1 MELPTSDNPVSVV
14 EGDCLTRAVDLP
26 ADSFDAIITDPPYG
40 LSFMGKEWDNG
51 VPGVDFWSAFLRV
64 VKPGGY
70 LAAMG
75 GTRTHHRL
83 MVAIEDA
90 GWEIR
95 DCLMWLYGS
104 GFPKGQGCLKPA
116 WEPIVL
122 ARKPGPR
129 VLPLGVDECRV
140 GAPIVYK
147 PGGWHHD
154 HTINDDGWT
163 GGEQDDREPLGR
175 WPANVVHDGSDEVME
190 AFDAFG
196 VRTSGKASADGHRR
210 NQPNGFG
217 TVGCGIYGG
226 GKGLFI
232 EAGPAGTL
240 YGDSGSAARFYYC
253 AKPSPEERGDN
264 RHPTVKPLAL
274 MRWLVRLLCPAD
286 GLAFDPFGGSGTTAV
301 AAALEGRRC
310 VTIER
315 DPVHAATASRRVAD
329 VVSPGLLAG
338 IARWM
343 PPASD
348 SDSAPTARPTPSRRR
363 RCPG

>member
-1 MELPTSDNPVSVV
+1 MELPTSDNPVTVV

-95 DCLMWLYGS
+95 DCLMWLYGT

-122 ARKPGPR
+122 ARKPGPK
-129 VLPLGVDECRV
+129 VLPLGIDGCRIGTTKDV
-140 GAPIVYK
+140 PASLPKADALKGWGER
-147 PGGWHHD
+147 PGRKGKQL
-154 HTINDDGWT
+154 TDDAFN
-163 GGEQDDREPLGR
+163 PNLGR
-175 WPANVVHDGSDEVME
+175 YPANVVHDGSDEVME

-196 VRTSGKASADGHRR
+196 ERTSGKASADGHHR

-338 IARWM
+338 IV
-343 PPASD
+343 
-348 SDSAPTARPTPSRRR
+348 
-363 RCPG
+363 

>member
-1 MELPTSDNPVSVV
+1 MELPTSDNPVSVI
-14 EGDCLTRAVDLP
+14 EGDCLARVADLP
-26 ADSFDAIITDPPYG
+26 ADAFDSLITDPPYG
-40 LSFMGKEWDNG
+40 LSFMGKEWDHG
-51 VPGVDFWSAFLRV
+51 VPGADFWAAFLRV

-75 GTRTHHRL
+75 GTRTYHRL
-83 MVAIEDA
+83 TCAIEDA

-95 DCLMWLYGS
+95 DCLSWLYGS

-129 VLPLGVDECRV
+129 VLPLGVGECRI
-140 GAPIVYK
+140 GAPIAYK

-163 GGEQDDREPLGR
+163 GGEQPADREPLGR
-175 WPANVVHDGSDEVME
+175 WPANVVHDGSDEVLE
-190 AFDAFG
+190 AFAAFG
-196 VRTSGKASADGHRR
+196 EKKGAVSNGKKKG
-210 NQPNGFG
+210 NGFSGPWGQQEQKSGHNDTG
-217 TVGCGIYGG
+217 T
-226 GKGLFI
+226 
-232 EAGPAGTL
+232 
-240 YGDSGSAARFYYC
+240 AARFYYC

-274 MRWLVRLLCPAD
+274 MRWVVRLLCPAD
-286 GLAFDPFGGSGTTAV
+286 GLVFDPFGGSGTTAV
-301 AAALEGRRC
+301 AAALEGRLC

-315 DPVHAATASRRVAD
+315 EPAYADIARRRVSD

-338 IARWM
+338 IA
-343 PPASD
+343 
-348 SDSAPTARPTPSRRR
+348 
-363 RCPG
+363 

>member
-40 LSFMGKEWDNG
+40 LSFMGKEWDND

-122 ARKPGPR
+122 ARKPGPK
-129 VLPLGVDECRV
+129 VLPLGIDGCRV
-140 GAPIVYK
+140 PTAPADLTEMQGRSGRSTPNKVWGKGIGN
-147 PGGWHHD
+147 PGGW
-154 HTINDDGWT
+154 
-163 GGEQDDREPLGR
+163 EPTAAGR
-175 WPANVVHDGSDEVME
+175 YPANVLHDGSDEVME

-338 IARWM
+338 IA
-343 PPASD
+343 
-348 SDSAPTARPTPSRRR
+348 
-363 RCPG
+363 